1 MTIKFKIVDLP
12 DSFSPYRILIFEL
25 NSKEDLV
32 EKINNLNIENN
43 QYIKIVLIGN
53 RNFEI
58 NTYEIIKLVSN
69 NRIIK
74 IKDKTKI
81 AYDLDKMANNTTL
94 KGLFVQKMLEKLND
108 QNITKEDREKLEK
121 AIEIGLDALE

>member
-1 MTIKFKIVDLP
+1 MT
-12 DSFSPYRILIFEL
+12 EL

-58 NTYEIIKLVSN
+58 NTYEIIKLISN